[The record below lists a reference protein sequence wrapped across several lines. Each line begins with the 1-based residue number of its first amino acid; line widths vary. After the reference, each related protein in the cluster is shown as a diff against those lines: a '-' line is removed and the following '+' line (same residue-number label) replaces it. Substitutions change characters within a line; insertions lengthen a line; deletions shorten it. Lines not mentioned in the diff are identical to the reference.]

1 MQSGIELINKT
12 DKIKFQQLLSH
23 IVDNINERTDSGLF
37 TANEL
42 VSLEK
47 VLSLDP
53 NQVTLLIKSI
63 RHVIKRMT
71 KFIMRPVFIM
81 NDLTTV
87 LELDEDKAQLFVD
100 KYKLLTKNTAD
111 EFSITNLGEIEEVT
125 KTCWQ
130 VNLEM
135 ASSKNPLERSTSVL
149 VHFNTNKSCD
159 SPVDKHCIEFNIEE
173 LKNFHQQIDAI
184 QNEVDSVLNST

>member
-1 MQSGIELINKT
+1 MDS
-12 DKIKFQQLLSH
+12 
-23 IVDNINERTDSGLF
+23 INERTDSGLF

-47 VLSLDP
+47 VLSLDSDH
-53 NQVTLLIKSI
+53 VTLVIKSI
-63 RHVIKRMT
+63 RHIIRRMT
-71 KFIMRPVFIM
+71 KFIMRPKFIL
-81 NDLTTV
+81 NDLTTA
-87 LELDEDKAQLFVD
+87 LGMDEDKAQLFVD
-100 KYKLLTKNTAD
+100 KYKLLTKNAAE
-111 EFSITNLGEIEEVT
+111 EFNITNLGEIEEVT

-149 VHFNTNKSCD
+149 VNFNTNKSYD
-159 SPVDKHCIEFNIEE
+159 SPIDKHCIEFNIEE

-184 QNEVDSVLNST
+184 QNEVDSVLNNTA